1 MRPIKAL
8 ATTPPLTPDD
18 TDSSN
23 DRVVMVCHLI
33 QTRCINYIALQF
45 DLSYLTY
52 YYARFSLPIQLSN
65 LA

>member
-1 MRPIKAL
+1 MVYYIGLMRPIKASI

-33 QTRCINYIALQF
+33 QT
-45 DLSYLTY
+45 
-52 YYARFSLPIQLSN
+52 SLYN
-65 LA
+65 LYCFAI